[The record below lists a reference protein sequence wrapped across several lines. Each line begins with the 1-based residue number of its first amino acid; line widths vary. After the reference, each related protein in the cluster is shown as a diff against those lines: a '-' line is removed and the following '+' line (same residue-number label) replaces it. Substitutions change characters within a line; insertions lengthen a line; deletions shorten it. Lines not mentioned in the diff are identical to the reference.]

1 MFSRHERRSVDSKR
15 LKYFRLI
22 LKKRARTAMTHRRVF
37 QNLGPRVCCDLCDDD
52 FALVACLRELHQLSR
67 SFWPS
72 REGESDPSDRHAP
85 AGDAEGNRGG
95 RREGGG
101 GLREVHVLLSAQ
113 IVSFDFANVR
123 CELLRGCSGGVSRSR
138 STVFFCR
145 ILTDEI
151 ILDHMKKAPATQ
163 MGWL

>member
-1 MFSRHERRSVDSKR
+1 MRKRHGFQSVDSIIFGPFLNER
-15 LKYFRLI
+15 P
-22 LKKRARTAMTHRRVF
+22 RTVITNRREL
-37 QNLGPRVCCDLCDDD
+37 QHLGSRVCCDLCDDD
-52 FALVACLRELHQLSR
+52 FALVASFRELHQLSG
-67 SFWPS
+67 SFWHS
-72 REGESDPSDRHAP
+72 REGKSDPSDRHAP